1 MFKRIDHVA
10 LHVADL
16 DSSVAFYEK
25 HFGFR
30 NYFQAPIPGGMQI
43 AYLKLGDTV
52 LELTH
57 HSDGAM
63 KGFHFC
69 LETDDFD
76 GSVAKLKADWG
87 PNFDFNHLKAMEG
100 ARRLG
105 ISREAVDIYLAS
117 DVIDRI
123 GLYHR
128 DRQRRLAVEGVVE
141 HHLSRV
147 RQREER
153 ADTRREFGRHHY
165 RPIFEGMQ
173 FRRDIGS
180 RALAPRRG

>member
-16 DSSVAFYEK
+16 DQSVAFYER

-76 GSVAKLKADWG
+76 GSVAKLKADG
-87 PNFDFNHLKAMEG
+87 VPVV
-100 ARRLG
+100 
-105 ISREAVDIYLAS
+105 REPHNTAP
-117 DVIDRI
+117 R
-123 GLYHR
+123 
-128 DRQRRLAVEGVVE
+128 EP
-141 HHLSRV
+141 
-147 RQREER
+147 REEGW
-153 ADTRREFGRHHY
+153 RRVVFGG
-165 RPIFEGMQ
+165 PDGEQIE
-173 FRRDIGS
+173 
-180 RALAPRRG
+180 LRG